1 MHGKPYLLTC
11 VCKVIALPH
20 SVAINPK
27 LFHITNGDF
36 VFVLEP
42 GYIFLKLEYQN
53 TFWLSYVGNLRWPIC
68 NLT

>member
-27 LFHITNGDF
+27 LFHITNGGF

-42 GYIFLKLEYQN
+42 GYIFSKTRISKHFLTQL
-53 TFWLSYVGNLRWPIC
+53 GNLR
-68 NLT
+68 